1 MLAVHEPATISI
13 SESRQTPALHPW
25 GPESRQ
31 LGYPTTRMS
40 QSSHRMPQTN
50 TSMASIYP
58 LTPGR
63 SLEAALHEL
72 LADNRLTSHFQP
84 IVNFNSRKIFAYEAL
99 CRTVGSN
106 PFDSIEDI
114 FTHAK
119 DCGMMLEIDMRC
131 RENGISLF
139 AAQSSEQRDSLL
151 FLNISPTSLLHPGH
165 SAGTTGLLANR
176 HGINRQDIVLE
187 ITEQE
192 AVSNYQLFRKAVDHY
207 RSKGFRI
214 AIDDFGA
221 GYGGLKMLSVL
232 EPDFV
237 KIDRHFFRDSQKG
250 NINYTLIDSIATACH
265 RIGIEVIA
273 EGIEQESDLKVC
285 QEVGIDLAQGYLIAR
300 PAADLL
306 EPGRLNLPLSQMP
319 RDSGSR
325 LFDEVICVGDI
336 ASQTPPLA
344 TSDRTLD
351 VLDRF
356 NQNPG
361 LYCLPV
367 VRGNQLCGMVN
378 RHRFMEKHMVGRF
391 GYGLSLNYY
400 KKVED
405 ILDDDFLEVN
415 HYASVEEVAR
425 KIHCR
430 QKISIYDDIC
440 VTRSGRYVG
449 TVSVSAILNAVT
461 ENSMMQARG
470 ANPLTGLPGNE
481 FIQRQIA
488 KMLSQSIHFDVCYID
503 LDSFKPFN
511 DRHGFEMGDRVIKA
525 VGDIITE
532 VLQKWEVQSI
542 GFAGHIGGDD
552 FIMITRPKN
561 SVAACEE
568 LIARF
573 AKTLDRFHTEE
584 ENCRGFYYSTDRS
597 GNRQQFG
604 LLSLSIGIVSTEIHH
619 IKSFAEVSSIA
630 SDLKKRAK
638 EIPGSVVVRDRRVTI
653 PVNRQPG

>member
-1 MLAVHEPATISI
+1 MVNV
-13 SESRQTPALHPW
+13 
-25 GPESRQ
+25 
-31 LGYPTTRMS
+31 YPFS
-40 QSSHRMPQTN
+40 
-50 TSMASIYP
+50 P
-58 LTPGR
+58 LR
-63 SLEAALHEL
+63 AKEVLLQEL
-72 LADNRLTSHFQP
+72 LSGNRLTAHFQP
-84 IVNFNSRKIFAYEAL
+84 IVNFTARKIFAYEAL
-99 CRTVGSN
+99 CRTVGPN
-106 PFDSIEDI
+106 PFDSIDQI
-114 FTHAK
+114 FSSAK
-119 DCGMMLEIDMRC
+119 ECGMMLEIDMRC

-139 AAQSSEQRDSLL
+139 AEQSTENHHSLL
-151 FLNISPTSLLHPGH
+151 FLNISPTSLLHPDH

-237 KIDRHFFRDSQKG
+237 KIDRHFFRDTQKG

-306 EPGRLNLPLSQMP
+306 DPGQLNLPQPLIP
-319 RDSGSR
+319 RESASR
-325 LFDEVICVGDI
+325 LFDEVICIGDI
-336 ASQTPPLA
+336 ASQTPPLSV
-344 TSDRTLD
+344 SDRTLE
-351 VLDRF
+351 VLERF

-367 VRGNQLCGMVN
+367 VRGDQLCGMIN
-378 RHRFMEKHMVGRF
+378 RHRFMENHMVGRF

-405 ILDDDFLEVN
+405 ILDDDFLEAN

-425 KIHCR
+425 RIHCR
-430 QKISIYDDIC
+430 QKISVYDDIC
-440 VTRSGRYVG
+440 VTRSGRYIG

-561 SVAACEE
+561 SVAACED

-573 AKTLDRFHTEE
+573 SKSLVRFHTEE
-584 ENCRGFYYSTDRS
+584 ENRQGYYFSTDRS

-638 EIPGSVVVRDRRVTI
+638 EIPGSVVVRDRRIAT
-653 PVNRQPG
+653 PVSQPRS

>member
-1 MLAVHEPATISI
+1 
-13 SESRQTPALHPW
+13 
-25 GPESRQ
+25 
-31 LGYPTTRMS
+31 
-40 QSSHRMPQTN
+40 
-50 TSMASIYP
+50 MANVYP
-58 LTPGR
+58 LATVHSP
-63 SLEAALHEL
+63 EALLREL
-72 LADNRLTSHFQP
+72 LSGNRLTSYFQP
-84 IVNFNSRKIFAYEAL
+84 IVHFNSRKIFAYEAL
-99 CRTVGSN
+99 CRTVGPN
-106 PFDSIEDI
+106 PFDSIDEI

-119 DCGMMLEIDMRC
+119 GVGMMLEIDMRC
-131 RENGISLF
+131 RENGIALF
-139 AAQSSEQRDSLL
+139 AAQSSGQRDSLL
-151 FLNISPTSLLHPGH
+151 FLNISPTSLLHPDH
-165 SAGTTGLLANR
+165 SAGTTGMLANR

-232 EPDFV
+232 EPDYV
-237 KIDRHFFRDSQKG
+237 KIDRHFFRDTQKG

-300 PAADLL
+300 PAAELL
-306 EPGRLNLPLSQMP
+306 DPRWLNLPHSQIP
-319 RDSGSR
+319 RESGSR

-336 ASQTPPLA
+336 ASQIPPLA
-344 TSDRTLD
+344 ISDRTLD

-367 VRGNQLCGMVN
+367 VRGNQLCGMIN

-405 ILDDDFLEVN
+405 ILDDDFLEVH

-430 QKISIYDDIC
+430 QQISVYDDIC
-440 VTRSGRYVG
+440 VARSGRYVG

-525 VGDIITE
+525 VGDIISD

-573 AKTLDRFHTEE
+573 TKALGRFHTEE
-584 ENCRGFYYSTDRS
+584 ENRLGFYYSTDRS

-604 LLSLSIGIVSTEIHH
+604 LLSLSIGIVSTEIHN

-653 PVNRQPG
+653 PLNRRPV